1 MGPHPPDGL
10 PGESHLQAP
19 HLQRFPTPAHSV
31 TTARA
36 FCQKL
41 RASLLVNSFRGSPI
55 ASIEK
60 SENPRPS
67 PKSLPSSFNSVYAPS
82 THWPFI
88 YSMVLGAQHRPE
100 TLNLNLPA
108 LPVVVLSTEAIS
120 WKPPLALGLW
130 GAAFSRR
137 TTHAVGEIQLLSSHL
152 TPAAPPFLT
161 WSHVCMHHDPLA
173 LRQFWIKF
181 NTNPLLW
188 NHTSWSLS
196 WPMILQRLNTKRKP
210 HGQGPKGESRLSPP
224 S

>member
-137 TTHAVGEIQLLSSHL
+137 TTHAVGEIHFCVWLPSLRVMSSEFIHIVL
-152 TPAAPPFLT
+152 IAFI
-161 WSHVCMHHDPLA
+161 
-173 LRQFWIKF
+173 R
-181 NTNPLLW
+181 
-188 NHTSWSLS
+188 TSFHFMAKYYFIVWL
-196 WPMILQRLNTKRKP
+196 
-210 HGQGPKGESRLSPP
+210 
-224 S
+224 